1 MPTGTAIWSVVAR
14 RCWMGMPDC
23 APWVDVLV
31 DVPGTQEVF
40 TYQAIPGVAVG
51 DVVQVPWRQRSV
63 VGIVLGRVA
72 ALPEGVTPEQV
83 KPIAALVH
91 AQPFPPDYWPLL
103 QKVAD
108 YYQTSLVQVLRLALP
123 PGVFRR
129 SQTRIKVTATTAPP
143 YLSAPAQKLWDVLQ
157 SGSGDYSRRYL
168 EQKVPGAQAALR
180 ELARYGVI
188 TTYCYFP
195 GAPQVQYRKL
205 VVLGAAD
212 TTALTPAQQRVVE
225 VLRHQGGQL
234 WWHELQKQVKTS
246 ASTLQKLTQ
255 LGVVSCHKRQWL
267 RREMQA
273 VTADQPRHLTP
284 AQQQAVTRI
293 TQAIASQQYTEILLH
308 GITGSGKTEVYLQVI
323 AHVLAQGKQA
333 LVLVPEIGLTPQ
345 LTARFRA
352 RLGDQVWVYHSGL
365 SEGER
370 YDTWR
375 AIWQGEAGVVIGT
388 RSAVFA
394 PLPQL
399 GLVILDEEHDA
410 SFKQSQMAPCYHA
423 RTVAQ
428 WRAQACHC
436 PLVYGSATPSTE
448 TWYRLAEGIHY
459 LSLPERV
466 PPRPLPP
473 IRLVDMRV
481 ELAKKNFSL
490 FSHVVQEKLGQLRAQ
505 GQQAMVFVPRRGHS
519 TFVSC
524 RACGHV
530 LMCPRCDISLTYHQ
544 PEAGQ
549 EPWLYCHYCN
559 WRQRQ
564 PQRCPACGSAFLK
577 HFGCGTQ
584 RVVQELGRLWP
595 ELRVLRYDRDSTT
608 TKGAH
613 QDIIQ
618 AFQNGAADVLVGTQM
633 LTKGLDMPNVTL
645 VVVLAAD
652 GLLHLGDYRAQERAA
667 QTLLQVAG
675 RAGRGE
681 HPGEVIIQTYSY
693 EHPVLAAV
701 RHYRYT
707 DILEQELQA
716 RRELGYPPWGRLMLL
731 RLSGGDAGLVEQTA
745 YRLANYV
752 QHQAWECVG
761 PAPAFIP
768 RIANRYRWQLL
779 LKNTDG
785 SPWPDLR
792 SCHRLCPPGVHLLID
807 VDPLE
812 LL

>member
-14 RCWMGMPDC
+14 PWWMGMPES

-31 DVPGTQEVF
+31 DVPGVQEVY
-40 TYQAIPGVAVG
+40 TYRAIAGVMPG
-51 DVVQVPWRQRSV
+51 DVVQVPWRHRLA
-63 VGIVLGRVA
+63 VGMVLGWVA
-72 ALPEGVTPEQV
+72 ALPAGVTPDQV
-83 KPIAALVH
+83 KPIAALLH
-91 AQPFPPDYWPLL
+91 PQLFPADYWPLL

-129 SQTRIKVTATTAPP
+129 SQTRVKVTGAAAPP
-143 YLSAPAQKLWDVLQ
+143 TLSAPARKLWDMLKT
-157 SGSGDYSRRYL
+157 GSGDYSRRYL
-168 EQKVPGAQAALR
+168 EQKVPGAPAALR
-180 ELARYGVI
+180 ELAQYGLI
-188 TTYCYFP
+188 TTYCHFP
-195 GAPQVQYRKL
+195 GAPQAQYRKW

-212 TTALTPAQQRVVE
+212 PTALTPAQQRVVE
-225 VLRHQGGQL
+225 VLRHQGGEV

-246 ASTLQKLTQ
+246 ASTLEKLAE
-255 LGVVSCHKRQWL
+255 LGVVSCQKRQWL
-267 RREMQA
+267 RRAMPATLAE
-273 VTADQPRHLTP
+273 QPRQLTP
-284 AQQQAVTRI
+284 AQQAAVTHI
-293 TQAIASQQYTEILLH
+293 TQAIAAREYTEILLH
-308 GITGSGKTEVYLQVI
+308 GITGSGKTEVYLQAI
-323 AHVLAQGKQA
+323 ASVLAQGQQA

-345 LTARFRA
+345 VTERFRA
-352 RLGDQVWVYHSGL
+352 RFGERVWVYHSGL

-375 AIWQGEAGVVIGT
+375 AIWQGDAGVVIGT

-394 PLPQL
+394 PLPRL

-428 WRAQACHC
+428 WRAQACRC
-436 PLVYGSATPSTE
+436 PIVYGSATPSAE
-448 TWYRLAEGIHY
+448 TWQRLAGGRHY

-481 ELAKKNFSL
+481 ELARKNFSL
-490 FSHVVQEKLGQLRAQ
+490 FSQPVQEKLGQLRAQ
-505 GQQAMVFVPRRGHS
+505 GQQAMLFVPRRGHS

-524 RACGHV
+524 RACGYV
-530 LMCPRCDISLTYHQ
+530 LMCPRCDVSLTYHQ

-564 PQRCPACGSAFLK
+564 PQRCPACGSPFFK

-595 ELRVLRYDRDSTT
+595 QLRVLRYDRDSTSS
-608 TKGAH
+608 KGAH
-613 QDIIQ
+613 QELLQ
-618 AFQNGAADVLVGTQM
+618 AFRSGAADVLVGTQM
-633 LTKGLDMPNVTL
+633 LTKGLDLPKVTL

-675 RAGRGE
+675 RAGRGDQ
-681 HPGEVIIQTYSY
+681 PSEVIIQTYSY

-701 RHYRYT
+701 RDYQYT
-707 DILEQELQA
+707 DFLARELQA
-716 RRELGYPPWGRLMLL
+716 RRECGYPPWGRLILL
-731 RLSGGDAGLVEQTA
+731 RLSGGDAALVEQTA
-745 YRLANYV
+745 QKLAC
-752 QHQAWECVG
+752 QLQEEAWECIG

-768 RIANRYRWQLL
+768 RVANRYRWQLL
-779 LKNTDG
+779 LKNTADR
-785 SPWPDLR
+785 PWPNLR
-792 SCHRLCPPGVHLLID
+792 PLYRLCPPGVHLLID